1 MVIGVV
7 EIIQLSYL
15 IPSLILMMF
24 VACILLHKIL
34 KQSKTFQNE
43 FYPMVCYRTF
53 NDILYNVCILFMLK
67 FPSWL
72 IMPQYYLDSVHIA
85 PIYYVLAAST
95 FCAIFVHSIFLSV
108 IRYVAIYYPGKYTRI
123 SSSRTSIILCCLLF
137 LISFGVGLPTLAF
150 PSKYIYNN
158 ATNTVLPAY
167 AVKSITYYN
176 FGYAIVFYGST
187 VILSAIFNVA
197 NLIGLSK
204 NNKKNKNK
212 RSENVFAFYTLFT
225 LFTTS
230 LMEAYFCCRISGN
243 FFGNQKLLAIA
254 NYSVIWIGDIGTLGH
269 FYFFVFINSEI
280 RATIKEIFCK
290 VFGIKYAPSLV
301 KTTEI
306 IKSIYDSKSLR
317 SKNINRT

>member
-1 MVIGVV
+1 MVVGVV

-15 IPSLILMMF
+15 APSLILMIF

-34 KQSKTFQNE
+34 TQSKTFQNE

-53 NDILYNVCILFMLK
+53 NDILYHVSVLLMLK

-72 IMPQYYLDSVHIA
+72 IMPQYFLDSVYIA
-85 PIYYVLAAST
+85 PIFYSLGAVT
-95 FCAIFVHSIFLSV
+95 CCVPFVHSIFLSG
-108 IRYVAIYYPGKYTRI
+108 IRYMAIYHPLRYTRI
-123 SSSRTSIILCCLLF
+123 SSPRTSIIFCSLFF
-137 LISFGVGLPTLAF
+137 LISFGIGLPTLAF

-158 ATNTVLPAY
+158 VTNTVLPAY
-167 AVKSITYYN
+167 TVKSVSYYN
-176 FGYAIVFYGST
+176 FGYGIVFYGST

-204 NNKKNKNK
+204 NNRKNKNK
-212 RSENVFAFYTLFT
+212 RSEIVFAFYTLFT

-243 FFGNQKLLAIA
+243 FFGNLKLLAIA
-254 NYSVIWIGDIGTLGH
+254 NYSVIWIGDIQTLGH

-280 RATIKEIFCK
+280 RGAIKEIFCK
-290 VFGIKYAPSLV
+290 VFGIKYASSSV
-301 KTTEI
+301 KTTE

-317 SKNINRT
+317 SKNITRT